1 MKDHRGCQA
10 GALSS
15 RRAPR
20 AGLAGWRRADGSA
33 EEGVSEGGRGHICPE
48 AFERP
53 SVSFIH
59 VRGPGPR
66 RGGRRVAL
74 GAGQL
79 ETVARAAEPPPAFSC
94 GHGQSELCHS
104 RVLSWYLPGAGLQG
118 WTWGR
123 AAVPLQVPGTGVGS
137 FPGAQAQPGPQGSRV
152 DPPGALETLKARPG
166 LSGWFLCGGGGVR
179 DGTPPGAA
187 RPGSS
192 THAPWGVRARVS
204 MCVHVNVHVCS
215 HVCSCVCTCVHT

>member
-1 MKDHRGCQA
+1 MPGWSPVQSQ
-10 GALSS
+10 GSS
-15 RRAPR
+15 CRV
-20 AGLAGWRRADGSA
+20 GGV
-33 EEGVSEGGRGHICPE
+33 EEGRRKRRGRCFRGWPRGHICPE

-123 AAVPLQVPGTGVGS
+123 AAVPLQVPGMGVGS

-215 HVCSCVCTCVHT
+215 HVCSCVCTCAHT